1 MTLKVDINQEAI
13 KQISLSIKSCAKMV
27 ETLTD
32 TSLEAQSAME
42 FDPTK
47 IIPALCDIG
56 KQLNELLTT
65 NDYLEAVVLVNSLEY
80 DIDAIIETY
89 ESIMRKLKKSKSNLA
104 SLKVNLT
111 KSVRESN
118 D

>member
-1 MTLKVDINQEAI
+1 MTTKFDMNQEVI

-32 TSLEAQSAME
+32 TSLEAQSAVE
-42 FDPTK
+42 SDPTK

-56 KQLNELLTT
+56 KQWNELLTN
-65 NDYLEAVVLVNSLEY
+65 NDYIKAVVLINSLEY
-80 DIDAIIETY
+80 DINAIIETY
-89 ESIMRKLKKSKSNLA
+89 EPILRKLKKSKIALANLEVNLA
-104 SLKVNLT
+104 E
-111 KSVRESN
+111 SVRESN